1 MKKTDIA
8 MIILIA
14 SISIVVSY
22 LSVKA
27 IPALQFNREPA
38 IVKKMNKIP
47 ANYDDYQPD
56 PDFFYKDAIN
66 PTVEVFIGDGE

>member
-1 MKKTDIA
+1 MKKTDLA

-27 IPALQFNREPA
+27 IPALQFDSEPA
-38 IVKKMNKIP
+38 VVKKMNEIP

-56 PDFFYKDAIN
+56 PDYFNEDAIN